1 MIAVVDRLPFA
12 LVHRIPNGGALFSYV
27 FLLCLVAHDVWSTR
41 KVYRVTLWAGG
52 FLILVQQVRIPMG
65 KTAAWQAF
73 ASWVLSHAR

>member
-1 MIAVVDRLPFA
+1 M
-12 LVHRIPNGGALFSYV
+12 
-27 FLLCLVAHDVWSTR
+27 VAYELWSTR

-52 FLILVQQVRIPMG
+52 FLIFVQQVRIPIG